1 MPSRRLSALPPV
13 ACLLSLPSPVR
24 SPSRRLSALPPVACP
39 LSLPS
44 PVRSPSRRLR
54 ALPPVAF
61 ALALPSPV
69 RPHIESPFRRP
80 SSPSSSPS
88 RAPQIAHP
96 SPLPSQS
103 PSRSPLTSRRHSSP
117 TALPLSLPFLSLA
130 ALPVSRRPSSPVA
143 LLLSPP
149 ATLASHRDR
158 VPNALPSPSV
168 PPFVNYY
175 LPSRRSS
182 SRPSPPVDPS
192 IPCPRSLPSRPVA
205 LVLFPPF
212 PSPSLSPLPFR
223 PLQNH
228 GAVASGVY
236 PFLPIGPVSNICPYF
251 LFLHLLFSRI
261 SKVRGGGQL
270 VL

>member
-24 SPSRRLSALPPVACP
+24 LPPSRRLSLSSRRLSALPPVACP
-39 LSLPS
+39 LSLS
-44 PVRSPSRRLR
+44 
-54 ALPPVAF
+54 
-61 ALALPSPV
+61 
-69 RPHIESPFRRP
+69 
-80 SSPSSSPS
+80 
-88 RAPQIAHP
+88 
-96 SPLPSQS
+96 S
-103 PSRSPLTSRRHSSP
+103 PSRSPSRSLRTRPPVAS
-117 TALPLSLPFLSLA
+117 LPLSLPFLSLA

-223 PLQNH
+223 PLQN
-228 GAVASGVY
+228 V
-236 PFLPIGPVSNICPYF
+236 
-251 LFLHLLFSRI
+251 
-261 SKVRGGGQL
+261 
-270 VL
+270 